1 MELIMKKY
9 ILPIATLLLSACD
22 SSYSVSDFTG
32 NQELMEK
39 WTIKCQKVTNPSDTI
54 IKNCQNLQTA
64 LMQRWEKNMDD
75 MLKNPTKRRY

>member
-1 MELIMKKY
+1 MELTMNKY
-9 ILPIATLLLSACD
+9 ILLVAVFLLSACD

-39 WTIKCQKVTNPSDTI
+39 WTIKCQRVTNPSDTI

-64 LMQRWEKNMDD
+64 LMQRWEKKYGWHVEEPD
-75 MLKNPTKRRY
+75 